1 MDRVVKLNKV
11 TLSLI
16 IGCAFFFLVL
26 ILYGTRGDEPYI
38 RETVKISEILSSSI
52 FLAEEAGKKVVAIR
66 RDTDL
71 GKSTKG
77 ETKEGVPEYV
87 TAGDQQSH
95 ELITSGLRLHWPNIR
110 LRSEEKDRPH
120 ASTHVVKSPLVHDE
134 VMLHADRYVSKVGS
148 EQNT

>member
-1 MDRVVKLNKV
+1 MDKLKLNKI
-11 TLSLI
+11 TLSVI
-16 IGCAFFFLVL
+16 IGCAFIFLVL

-38 RETVKISEILSSSI
+38 RDSIKISQLLASSI
-52 FLAEEAGKKVVAIR
+52 FLAEEAGKEIIAIR

-95 ELITSGLRLHWPNIR
+95 ELISSGLRLHWPNIR
-110 LRSEEKDRPH
+110 LRSEEKDRPQ
-120 ASTHVVKSPLVHDE
+120 SSNDVFKSPLFNDE
-134 VMLHADRYVSKVGS
+134 VMLHAERCVS
-148 EQNT
+148 

>member
-1 MDRVVKLNKV
+1 MDKLKLNKI

-16 IGCAFFFLVL
+16 VGCAFFFLVL
-26 ILYGTRGDEPYI
+26 VLYGTRGDEPYY
-38 RETVKISEILSSSI
+38 RETIKLSQLLSSSI
-52 FLAEEAGKKVVAIR
+52 FLAEEAGKKIVAIR
-66 RDTDL
+66 RDTNL

-95 ELITSGLRLHWPNIR
+95 NLITAGLRLHWPNIR

-120 ASTHVVKSPLVHDE
+120 SSANAFESSLLHDE
-134 VMLHADRYVSKVGS
+134 VMLHADRCVDKVRNIC
-148 EQNT
+148 NT